1 MNLAEKLNIL
11 TENDFYNLTE
21 KESIEKIKNTKI
33 DYNNS
38 EYVYF
43 FRLFNTFTSMK
54 EVLHVEKLED
64 LPEPA
69 ENYFIVDIKVKQ
81 RYINPLVKTTSGAKR
96 ISEVNLETSKII
108 KDFLSFQDT
117 KYGAVR
123 LIHI

>member
-11 TENDFYNLTE
+11 TEDDFYTLTE
-21 KESIEKIKNTKI
+21 KEAIEKIKNTKI

-38 EYVYF
+38 KCVYF

-69 ENYFIVDIKVKQ
+69 ENYFVVDIKVKQ
-81 RYINPLVKTTSGAKR
+81 RYINPLVKTAFGAKR
-96 ISEVNLETSKII
+96 ISEINKEAAKII
-108 KDFLSFQDT
+108 QDFLDFQDT
-117 KYGAVR
+117 KYGCVK
-123 LIHI
+123 LIY